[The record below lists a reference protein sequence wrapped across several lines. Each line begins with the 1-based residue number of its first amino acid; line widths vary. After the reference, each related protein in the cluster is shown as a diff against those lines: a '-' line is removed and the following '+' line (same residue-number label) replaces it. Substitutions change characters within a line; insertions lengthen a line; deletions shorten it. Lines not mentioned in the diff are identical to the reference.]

1 HHIVRLSQLAKNT
14 PAIVLSVQQH
24 DDVDPIAKR
33 LNELGFVSG
42 ETIRLITRAPFGGDP
57 ILVQV
62 GFTRFALRVS
72 EAERVLVK
80 EVRP

>member
-1 HHIVRLSQLAKNT
+1 M
-14 PAIVLSVQQH
+14 LSVQQH

>member
-1 HHIVRLSQLAKNT
+1 M
-14 PAIVLSVQQH
+14 
-24 DDVDPIAKR
+24 AKR
-33 LNELGFVSG
+33 LSELGFVSG

-80 EVRP
+80 EVRT

>member
-1 HHIVRLSQLAKNT
+1 MRLSQLAKNT

-57 ILVQV
+57 ILGQV

>member
-1 HHIVRLSQLAKNT
+1 MRLSQLAKNT
-14 PAIVLSVQQH
+14 PAIVLSVQEH

-33 LNELGFVSG
+33 LSELGFVSG

-80 EVRP
+80 EVRT

>member
-1 HHIVRLSQLAKNT
+1 MVRLSQLAKNT

>member
-1 HHIVRLSQLAKNT
+1 MRLSQLAKNT
-14 PAIVLSVQQH
+14 LAIVLSVQQH

>member
-1 HHIVRLSQLAKNT
+1 MRLSQLAKNT